1 MALPRSYRALV
12 GQGYLPKE
20 LPPAFTSETM
30 RRYIP
35 SNPVTIGTK
44 PLHLAKSEQA
54 PYTFSIPAVQARRRL
69 EIPSPAAFSRL
80 AYLMAQNWR
89 EIGKLLDRSK
99 ISLSR
104 PVLNRNSSGR
114 ALVDRHDP
122 TQQRIIRL
130 RQSRRGTVTTHL
142 DTSNFY
148 GSIYTHAVDWAVR
161 GKAAAKL
168 NRVDNSLGRL
178 LDFCLQQSRDGQTAG
193 IAIGPE
199 TSRII
204 SEIVMAAV
212 DEELVA
218 SLPWVVKC
226 SVRYID
232 DVTLYADGPLKSLE
246 FVTAYLSHLSRY
258 ELTLNDHKTRELS
271 HVEPPD
277 PHWRAQTLRAIR
289 DMAATRRPA
298 GIISII
304 SSVLDIARVAG
315 SPAPLRYFLSSTPKR
330 ALTANNWLAF
340 QDFLTIAIR
349 SDGITLAHA
358 HQFLVRAKDQGFLG
372 QFRDLETNLYQLIDH
387 HISVG
392 NEFEVAAAI
401 NILTDIGT
409 VVETTLAERAG
420 ELESDLVDL
429 LLLEA
434 SAKAKRLKGV
444 KNAVLDRGSDVG
456 AFSAGHWM
464 LAYEVQRA
472 HPDRRTSEFKAGEW
486 AALSNAEVSFIR
498 DPSESPM
505 SRWYLTRLAART
517 HRTEYS
523 HR

>member
-12 GQGYLPKE
+12 GRGYLPKE
-20 LPPAFTSETM
+20 LPPAFTSESM
-30 RRYIP
+30 RRYVP
-35 SNPVTIGTK
+35 SNPLTIGTK
-44 PLHLAKSEQA
+44 PSQLAKSEQK
-54 PYTFSIPAVQARRRL
+54 PYNFSIPTLHARRRL

-80 AYLMAQNWR
+80 AYLMAHNWR

-104 PVLNRNSSGR
+104 PVLNLNSSGR
-114 ALVDRHDP
+114 ALIDRHSP
-122 TQQRIIRL
+122 TQQRTARL
-130 RQSRRGTVTTHL
+130 RQSRRGTITTHL

-161 GKAAAKL
+161 GKAAAKR
-168 NRVDNSLGRL
+168 NRFDNSLGAL

-218 SLPWVVKC
+218 ALPWVVKC

-232 DVTLYADGPLKSLE
+232 DVSIYAEGPLQSLD
-246 FVTAYLSHLSRY
+246 FARAYASHLSKY
-258 ELTLNDHKTRELS
+258 ELTLNDHKTRELP

-277 PHWRAQTLRAIR
+277 PSWRAPTLRAIK
-289 DMAATRRPA
+289 DMAAASRSA
-298 GIISII
+298 GMISII
-304 SSVLDIARVAG
+304 SSVLDIARSAG
-315 SPAPLRYFLSSTPKR
+315 SPAPLRYFLSSMPKR
-330 ALTANNWLAF
+330 ALTASTWPFF

-349 SDGITLAHA
+349 ADGIALAHA
-358 HQFLVRAKDQGFLG
+358 HQFLVYAKDKGFLG
-372 QFRDLETNLYQLIDH
+372 QYRDLETNLYQFIDH
-387 HISVG
+387 HISVK

-401 NILTDIGT
+401 NILSDIGT

-434 SAKAKRLKGV
+434 SAKANRLKGV
-444 KNAVLDRGSDVG
+444 KNSVLDRGSDVT
-456 AFSAGHWM
+456 AFSSGHWL

-472 HPDRRTSEFKAGEW
+472 HPSRRSSEFTAGEW
-486 AALSNAEVSFIR
+486 AALSNAGVSFVR